1 MAVYITSPDYLG
13 NQAKI
18 FELAN
23 VCHKY
28 DVLLLVD
35 NAHGAYLKFLPTS
48 LHPIDLGCD
57 MCCDSAHKTLPV
69 LTGGAYLHLS
79 KKRLSF
85 LDSDVKEAFRLFGS
99 TSPSYLILQ
108 SLDLANVYLEQLT
121 NKLTDFIPIIDTM
134 KQKLI
139 ENGYQLIGNEP
150 LKLTNCYKGL
160 WI

>member
-1 MAVYITSPDYLG
+1 
-13 NQAKI
+13 
-18 FELAN
+18 
-23 VCHKY
+23 
-28 DVLLLVD
+28 
-35 NAHGAYLKFLPTS
+35 
-48 LHPIDLGCD
+48 

-99 TSPSYLILQ
+99 SSPSYLILQ

-150 LKLTNCYKGL
+150 LKLTIATKDYGYSGNEFAELLTKQNIIVEFSL
-160 WI
+160 TDRFKI